1 MTSGDSEKFPVYL
14 RVYLGNEEEPTCEN
28 GHFCTSSA
36 AKCEPGT
43 EIRWALVFMF
53 KKSVGLRP
61 QPQMSSSESILID
74 QPQAHLPTSRQS
86 LAECVASASRKKSMA
101 AEDTFIEVLPVLSG
115 SASRGMAEVI
125 DAPPEDGPIIGPS
138 GRLACDSA
146 DDDGQFILT
155 DSVQH
160 ECRTGHHKAV
170 CVYGEPDAHRSDGRA
185 RSGPPRISSSATLPE
200 TMTTLTQ
207 VPVPVVYDSPFAK
220 VPEEPM
226 AHITLLPEPLEP
238 LLLLQGHS
246 VTECAPDQLTLSD
259 KVLGDKRKKL
269 ALSLIREPV
278 DAPSSFPKKR
288 QPCSSVL
295 YRTYSHRV
303 AEESSYVLLGA
314 APPTVYSTLIA

>member
-1 MTSGDSEKFPVYL
+1 
-14 RVYLGNEEEPTCEN
+14 
-28 GHFCTSSA
+28 
-36 AKCEPGT
+36 
-43 EIRWALVFMF
+43 
-53 KKSVGLRP
+53 
-61 QPQMSSSESILID
+61 MSSSESILID

-125 DAPPEDGPIIGPS
+125 DAPPEDGATIGPS
-138 GRLACDSA
+138 SRLACDSA

-155 DSVQH
+155 ASVQH

-170 CVYGEPDAHRSDGRA
+170 CVYGDPDAHRSDGRA

-207 VPVPVVYDSPFAK
+207 VPVPVVYDPPFAK

-226 AHITLLPEPLEP
+226 AHITVLPEPLEP

-246 VTECAPDQLTLSD
+246 ATECAPDQLTLSD

-269 ALSLIREPV
+269 ALSLIREP
-278 DAPSSFPKKR
+278 
-288 QPCSSVL
+288 L
-295 YRTYSHRV
+295 T
-303 AEESSYVLLGA
+303 
-314 APPTVYSTLIA
+314 

>member
-1 MTSGDSEKFPVYL
+1 MY
-14 RVYLGNEEEPTCEN
+14 
-28 GHFCTSSA
+28 SS
-36 AKCEPGT
+36 
-43 EIRWALVFMF
+43 
-53 KKSVGLRP
+53 
-61 QPQMSSSESILID
+61 QSILID

-101 AEDTFIEVLPVLSG
+101 AEDAFIEVLPVLSG

-125 DAPPEDGPIIGPS
+125 DAPPEDGATIGPS

-155 DSVQH
+155 ASVQH

-170 CVYGEPDAHRSDGRA
+170 CVYGERDAHRSDGRA

-207 VPVPVVYDSPFAK
+207 VP
-220 VPEEPM
+220 
-226 AHITLLPEPLEP
+226 HITVLPEPLDL

-278 DAPSSFPKKR
+278 DER
-288 QPCSSVL
+288 GSVPVPA
-295 YRTYSHRV
+295 T
-303 AEESSYVLLGA
+303 E
-314 APPTVYSTLIA
+314 T